1 MPATKKTIPT
11 EKSRTHNKIG
21 AIAKKRASKKEIT
34 PTTSAHTERTGKKKL
49 PEVQDTKLKLRIKL
63 KAYDHKII
71 DNSAKQIIDIA
82 NRYGAE
88 VLGPVPLPTD
98 ILKYT
103 VNRSSFVHKNARE
116 QFEMRVH
123 KRIIDILNPNQEIIE
138 SLRDLNLP
146 SGVDITI
153 KI

>member
-1 MPATKKTIPT
+1 MPAKKTTTKK
-11 EKSRTHNKIG
+11 K
-21 AIAKKRASKKEIT
+21 IAKKAEKTAEV
-34 PTTSAHTERTGKKKL
+34 SAVG
-49 PEVQDTKLKLRIKL
+49 LKLRIKL
-63 KAYDHKII
+63 RAYDHKII
-71 DNSAKQIIDIA
+71 DNSARQIIDIA
-82 NRYGAE
+82 NRYGADI
-88 VLGPVPLPTD
+88 LGPVPLPTE

-123 KRIIDILNPNQEIIE
+123 KRMIDILNPNQDIIE
-138 SLRDLNLP
+138 ALRDLNLP

>member
-1 MPATKKTIPT
+1 MPVKAKKTSLSKTKKTP
-11 EKSRTHNKIG
+11 
-21 AIAKKRASKKEIT
+21 KKE
-34 PTTSAHTERTGKKKL
+34 ERPKGS
-49 PEVQDTKLKLRIKL
+49 PVPAAGLKLRIKL

-71 DNSAKQIIDIA
+71 DNSARQIIDIA

-88 VLGPVPLPTD
+88 VLGPVPLPTE

-138 SLRDLNLP
+138 SLRDLSLP

>member
-1 MPATKKTIPT
+1 MENRKLKEPDKSRRHFDGLVTISPKANLGGQATKKL
-11 EKSRTHNKIG
+11 
-21 AIAKKRASKKEIT
+21 AKKDEAKII
-34 PTTSAHTERTGKKKL
+34 G
-49 PEVQDTKLKLRIKL
+49 QKLRIKL

-71 DNSAKQIIDIA
+71 DNSARQIIDIA

-88 VLGPVPLPTD
+88 VLGPVPLPTE

-103 VNRSSFVHKNARE
+103 VNRSSFIHKNARE

-123 KRIIDILNPNQEIIE
+123 KRIIDILNPSQEIIE
-138 SLRDLNLP
+138 ALRDLNLP

>member
-1 MPATKKTIPT
+1 MPATKKTST
-11 EKSRTHNKIG
+11 VV
-21 AIAKKRASKKEIT
+21 
-34 PTTSAHTERTGKKKL
+34 KKKTVKKSEKVEKAETQNL
-49 PEVQDTKLKLRIKL
+49 GLKLRIKL

-82 NRYGAE
+82 NRYGVE
-88 VLGPVPLPTD
+88 VIGPVPLPTE

-123 KRIIDILNPNQEIIE
+123 KRVIDILNPNQEIIE
-138 SLRDLNLP
+138 ALRDLNLP

>member
-1 MPATKKTIPT
+1 MPATKKDPKGAPT
-11 EKSRTHNKIG
+11 
-21 AIAKKRASKKEIT
+21 
-34 PTTSAHTERTGKKKL
+34 KKKAVK
-49 PEVQDTKLKLRIKL
+49 EESAAVASGLKLRIKL

-71 DNSAKQIIDIA
+71 DNSARQIIDIA
-82 NRYGAE
+82 NRFGAE
-88 VLGPVPLPTD
+88 VLGPVPLPTE

-146 SGVDITI
+146 SGVDITV

>member
-1 MPATKKTIPT
+1 MPVTKKNTTPKVSAKKKVTEKKVEKTESHMPA
-11 EKSRTHNKIG
+11 G
-21 AIAKKRASKKEIT
+21 
-34 PTTSAHTERTGKKKL
+34 
-49 PEVQDTKLKLRIKL
+49 LKLRIKL

-71 DNSAKQIIDIA
+71 DNSARQIIDIA

-88 VLGPVPLPTD
+88 VLGPVPLPTE

-103 VNRSSFVHKNARE
+103 VNRSSFIHKNARE

-146 SGVDITI
+146 SGVDITV

>member
-1 MPATKKTIPT
+1 MSVTKSVKGGSAASGKTTKKP
-11 EKSRTHNKIG
+11 
-21 AIAKKRASKKEIT
+21 AKKTDKAEPQAGLR
-34 PTTSAHTERTGKKKL
+34 
-49 PEVQDTKLKLRIKL
+49 LRIKL

-71 DNSAKQIIDIA
+71 DNSARQIIDIA
-82 NRYGAE
+82 NRYGVE
-88 VLGPVPLPTD
+88 VLGPVPLPTEV
-98 ILKYT
+98 LKYT

-138 SLRDLNLP
+138 SLRDLNLH
-146 SGVDITI
+146 SGVDITV